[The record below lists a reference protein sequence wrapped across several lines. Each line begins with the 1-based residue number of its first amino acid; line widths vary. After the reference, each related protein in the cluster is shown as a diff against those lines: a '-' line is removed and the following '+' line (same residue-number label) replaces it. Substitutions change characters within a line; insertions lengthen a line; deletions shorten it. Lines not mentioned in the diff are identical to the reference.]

1 MRKILLMKILLLPL
15 FLGTVLGNSNEIYK
29 KVTLQPGEILFF
41 SNYFFKINNIRS
53 EARDDHYTF
62 ICDMDVLDKYEN
74 LMTSLYPEKR
84 IYFYWKDIKERKV
97 VSEWVNYT
105 FEKIQ
110 IVEGGEV
117 PIERIE
123 KIEIDIVFQN
133 YDAQSNTGIF
143 EIKITSNKDPNFL
156 DNTTTS
162 F

>member
-1 MRKILLMKILLLPL
+1 
-15 FLGTVLGNSNEIYK
+15 
-29 KVTLQPGEILFF
+29 
-41 SNYFFKINNIRS
+41 
-53 EARDDHYTF
+53 
-62 ICDMDVLDKYEN
+62 MDVLDNYGN

-97 VSEWVNYT
+97 VSERVNYT

-133 YDAQSNTGIF
+133 NDAQSNTGIF

-156 DNTTTS
+156 YKTAIS